1 MDTKPSGVV
10 FDLGGVLIHWD
21 PRHLYRKLIPD
32 EAEMERFLTEVCSP
46 AWNLEQDRGRSW
58 TEACAVLRE
67 RHPGHAE
74 LIDAFRSRWPEMLAG
89 PIEGSVDILHELK
102 EAGTRLFGLTNWS
115 HETFPIALELY
126 DFLGWFETI
135 VVSGQ
140 ERLVKPDARIYRLLI
155 QRSGLDPTAL
165 VYIDDNPVNAAAAT
179 ALGMHG
185 VHFTGPTALRSE
197 LISLGLLEAEHER

>member
-1 MDTKPSGVV
+1 MDRKPSGVV
-10 FDLGGVLIHWD
+10 FDLGGVLIDWD

-32 EAEMERFLTEVCSP
+32 QAEMERFLTEVCSP

-58 TEACAVLRE
+58 TEACALLRA
-67 RHPGHAE
+67 RHPDHGE

-89 PIEGSVDILHELK
+89 PIEGSLDILRELK
-102 EAGTRLFGLTNWS
+102 DSGTRLFGLTNWS
-115 HETFPIALELY
+115 HETFPIAVESY

-140 ERLVKPDARIYRLLI
+140 ERLVKPDARIYHLLI
-155 QRSGLDPTAL
+155 ERSGLDPTTL
-165 VYIDDNPVNAAAAT
+165 IYIDDNPANAAAAT

-185 VHFTGPTALRSE
+185 VHFTSPSALRRE
-197 LISLGLLEAEHER
+197 LTSLGVLEGRA

>member
-1 MDTKPSGVV
+1 MDRKPSGVV
-10 FDLGGVLIHWD
+10 FDLGGVLIDWD

-32 EAEMERFLTEVCSP
+32 QAEMERFLTEVCSP

-58 TEACAVLRE
+58 TEACALLRA
-67 RHPGHAE
+67 RHPDHGE

-89 PIEGSVDILHELK
+89 PIEGSLDILRELK
-102 EAGTRLFGLTNWS
+102 DSGTRLFGLTNWS
-115 HETFPIALELY
+115 HETFPIAVESY

-140 ERLVKPDARIYRLLI
+140 ERLVKPDARIYHLLI
-155 QRSGLDPTAL
+155 ERSGLDPTTL
-165 VYIDDNPVNAAAAT
+165 IYIDDNPANAAAAT

-185 VHFTGPTALRSE
+185 VHFTSPNALRRE
-197 LISLGLLEAEHER
+197 LTSLGVLEGRA